1 MIDFKDSIF
10 VYTSYV
16 DMRKSINGLSML
28 AADYPSAGY
37 LSVSAFVFINR
48 SKDKIKILLKEPNG
62 FCLLY
67 KRLDRGTFKLN
78 LTITGPLTIT
88 KQQLRWL
95 LDGLDY
101 ATLKPLK
108 SPDYQVIF

>member
-1 MIDFKDSIF
+1 MIDFKDSTF
-10 VYTSYV
+10 VYTPYV

-28 AADYPSAGY
+28 AAEYPSAGY
-37 LSVSAFVFINR
+37 LSASAFVFINR
-48 SKDKIKILLKEPNG
+48 SKDKIKILVKEPNG

-78 LTITGPLTIT
+78 LRINEPLTIT

-101 ATLKPLK
+101 IRLKPLT
-108 SPDYQVIF
+108 SPPYSVTF